1 MATPWPQQ
9 PTWPTPFREH
19 ATRLSTYLQDA
30 LTCIDRTQSQP
41 VPADLV
47 KVIIHGT
54 LTFILKVQH
63 APDLSTVC
71 DALSVLQTEAKTT
84 SDNTARMLDA
94 VKQELKNE
102 IKNEIKNTTDIV
114 HAIAANVQLTSRAGE
129 DAKIAAKEAVEVGKA
144 NLQMARQI
152 KNAGP
157 QTGGALSY
165 AAMAARAATLASTPN
180 TQVPR
185 MPPMQTQREVV
196 VTIRDPSTV
205 QSLRAMNP
213 RSLNAHV
220 ERAITQSGN
229 ENITSIK
236 VLSSNQLKSGDL
248 SIKTATSHEAEALK
262 QFADDWVNRISNRA
276 TIRITTYGI
285 IAHSIRTSTMDVDR
299 FEETREQ
306 ILLANKP
313 FIPQAEI
320 KYVGWLT
327 RNALTKAASSIVI
340 EFSKPEDANK
350 IIDEGLIWQ
359 GEVFQCERYERQCRV
374 KQCFKCQHYGHIG
387 TQCKA
392 TTACGYCAQEHETRD
407 CPSKLDR
414 NVPRKCAACR
424 GEHEAWSYQ
433 CPTRKEERA
442 KARAAYDM
450 RPHYHLVAETPRSSI
465 PSAVPATTI
474 RRSRPVPTP
483 ASTQP
488 APTARN
494 RSQTG
499 RGQKRTN
506 AGTTVDS
513 AEQQH
518 PSTQASDSQRPQ
530 RHIIP
535 TRRAMEATGNNT
547 QQSQSGN
554 SQHMEINSDNEA

>member
-1 MATPWPQQ
+1 M
-9 PTWPTPFREH
+9 
-19 ATRLSTYLQDA
+19 
-30 LTCIDRTQSQP
+30 
-41 VPADLV
+41 
-47 KVIIHGT
+47 
-54 LTFILKVQH
+54 
-63 APDLSTVC
+63 
-71 DALSVLQTEAKTT
+71 
-84 SDNTARMLDA
+84 
-94 VKQELKNE
+94 
-102 IKNEIKNTTDIV
+102 
-114 HAIAANVQLTSRAGE
+114 
-129 DAKIAAKEAVEVGKA
+129 
-144 NLQMARQI
+144 
-152 KNAGP
+152 
-157 QTGGALSY
+157 
-165 AAMAARAATLASTPN
+165 
-180 TQVPR
+180 
-185 MPPMQTQREVV
+185 
-196 VTIRDPSTV
+196 
-205 QSLRAMNP
+205 
-213 RSLNAHV
+213 
-220 ERAITQSGN
+220 
-229 ENITSIK
+229 
-236 VLSSNQLKSGDL
+236 
-248 SIKTATSHEAEALK
+248 
-262 QFADDWVNRISNRA
+262 
-276 TIRITTYGI
+276 
-285 IAHSIRTSTMDVDR
+285 
-299 FEETREQ
+299 
-306 ILLANKP
+306 
-313 FIPQAEI
+313 
-320 KYVGWLT
+320 
-327 RNALTKAASSIVI
+327 
-340 EFSKPEDANK
+340 
-350 IIDEGLIWQ
+350 
-359 GEVFQCERYERQCRV
+359 

-392 TTACGYCAQEHETRD
+392 TIACGYCAQEHESRE
-407 CPSKLDR
+407 CPFKLDR

-450 RPHYHLVAETPRSSI
+450 RPHYHPVAETPRSSI

-554 SQHMEINSDNEA
+554 SQQMEIDSDNEA